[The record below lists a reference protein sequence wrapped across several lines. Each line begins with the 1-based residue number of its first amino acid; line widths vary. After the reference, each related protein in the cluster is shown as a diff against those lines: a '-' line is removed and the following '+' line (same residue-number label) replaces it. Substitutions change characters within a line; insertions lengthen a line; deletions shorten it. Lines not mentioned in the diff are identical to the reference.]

1 MSSAHDQRFALHP
14 DLGSACGEALE
25 THGKLLLVRLTVL
38 GADLLVRW
46 RSGSIGHD
54 GALVVGTPLLDLVH
68 PDDRAELV
76 RSFRQTR
83 QEPGHGRRVMLR
95 LRNGDAGHRYFEV
108 AVANRL
114 QDPSLR
120 GYVVTMRDISDRE
133 DIERERQA
141 MSGKRLRDEAARAQV
156 ERLRERLD
164 AQRERQELEQMLQ
177 RARRLES
184 VGQLAGG
191 VAHDFN
197 NLLAAILGDTTAWC
211 ATTARETSPLQEET
225 RGDRTSRAMARAST
239 PAAVA
244 FSRQPGE
251 RVGRAQPQRGQS
263 SEQPRAAEA
272 GRMGE
277 GFTCTLAI
285 DLEPGLWT
293 IKADRRNLEQV
304 IVNLLVNARD
314 AIRGAARS
322 SCDRHRRPA
331 HRAGRRPPH
340 AGGSLRPA
348 ERRRHGPGIDEWTL
362 ADELDPFFTTKDPGK
377 GTGLGLA
384 TVLGIAS
391 QAGGT
396 VTIDSRPGDGT
407 AVHVYLPA
415 SSPLVP
421 LDMRHAAPAGSTRL
435 S

>member
-1 MSSAHDQRFALHP
+1 MTNVSLFIRISGQPAVKRSKRTASCSWSGTD
-14 DLGSACGEALE
+14 
-25 THGKLLLVRLTVL
+25 VVTVL

-141 MSGKRLRDEAARAQV
+141 MSEQRLRDEAARAQV

-197 NLLAAILGDTTAWC
+197 NLLAAILNTA
-211 ATTARETSPLQEET
+211 ALVRDDLPADSPLQEELAEIEDV
-225 RGDRTSRAMARAST
+225 R
-239 PAAVA
+239 AVA
-244 FSRQPGE
+244 PASCASCCCSP
-251 RVGRAQPQRGQS
+251 
-263 SEQPRAAEA
+263 
-272 GRMGE
+272 
-277 GFTCTLAI
+277 
-285 DLEPGLWT
+285 
-293 IKADRRNLEQV
+293 
-304 IVNLLVNARD
+304 NARR
-314 AIRGAARS
+314 ARWRCSTSTRS
-322 SCDRHRRPA
+322 S
-331 HRAGRRPPH
+331 
-340 AGGSLRPA
+340 
-348 ERRRHGPGIDEWTL
+348 T
-362 ADELDPFFTTKDPGK
+362 
-377 GTGLGLA
+377 
-384 TVLGIAS
+384 
-391 QAGGT
+391 
-396 VTIDSRPGDGT
+396 
-407 AVHVYLPA
+407 A
-415 SSPLVP
+415 SS
-421 LDMRHAAPAGSTRL
+421 G
-435 S
+435 